1 MICPAVCLVGKVVR
15 VFQLWNTTN
24 STFRVSGDGEARA
37 DIHMRR
43 MGVQP
48 ESVWKCYI
56 QHWEQRRWL
65 EKGTYLFLFHCFL

>member
-37 DIHMRR
+37 NIHMRR

-56 QHWEQRRWL
+56 QH
-65 EKGTYLFLFHCFL
+65 